1 MWLALIAE
9 FAHPH
14 LVDRLMWPSPL
25 GTRLANGSTDRYF
38 QCEFHRSCFLAA
50 RRGPPPLS
58 GRNDEE
64 TANIVAVSGKSSCK
78 RLASYRKLI
87 ADVPQYWRNRSIPQ
101 TEHTL
106 GAFIKRVPLHAFLW
120 LASGAGLCQQRTMCR
135 VLQLMNCGFCRLADT
150 RGVSPIYFLRH
161 SIASILVLQLFET
174 VSHT

>member
-64 TANIVAVSGKSSCK
+64 TANIAAVSGKSSCK

-87 ADVPQYWRNRSIPQ
+87 ADVPQHWRNRLHPADRTHLLAHS
-101 TEHTL
+101 L
-106 GAFIKRVPLHAFLW
+106 GEFPCVHSYGSLV
-120 LASGAGLCQQRTMCR
+120 
-135 VLQLMNCGFCRLADT
+135 VLDCANSERCAEFC
-150 RGVSPIYFLRH
+150 S
-161 SIASILVLQLFET
+161 
-174 VSHT
+174 